1 MLMYNICIIP
11 SFVLLKLSMFSVDFW
26 SSETGIIHE
35 PLLFQSLDF
44 LNKMFPTVLNVLCF
58 PEEQTFFNNIIMLMY
73 NICIIPSFVLLKL
86 SMFSVDFGVVKR
98 ELYTN
103 RCCSNR

>member
-1 MLMYNICIIP
+1 
-11 SFVLLKLSMFSVDFW
+11 MFSVDFW

-58 PEEQTFFNNIIMLMY
+58 PEEQTFFNTIVNKHKTQKRIWEPQTENGL
-73 NICIIPSFVLLKL
+73 NELLK
-86 SMFSVDFGVVKR
+86 
-98 ELYTN
+98 
-103 RCCSNR
+103 